1 MAEFFYIDQV
11 ATRTGLTARTLRF
24 WEEKGLLAPPA
35 RTDGG
40 LRLYSEADV
49 ARIERVRDL
58 KEVLGLSLDVA
69 RELLVAEDEMAAL
82 REQAH
87 QLPFGADR
95 LPYIGRAIAILE
107 AQIQQIAHREARL
120 AELRQ
125 GYEQWLGRL
134 KDRAIELEGI
144 DKK

>member
-1 MAEFFYIDQV
+1 MAECFYIDEV
-11 ATRTGLTARTLRF
+11 ATRTGLTPRTLRF

-49 ARIERVRDL
+49 ARVERVRDL

-69 RELLVAEDEMAAL
+69 RELLATEDEMAAL

-87 QLPFGADR
+87 QHPFGADR
-95 LPYIGRAIAILE
+95 LPFLRRAIALLDE
-107 AQIQQIAHREARL
+107 QIQQIVRRETRL

-134 KDRAIELEGI
+134 KDRSLELEGL